1 MNTNTGGRITYGNL
15 ALPGRQGLLGL
26 SLPVFLAGLVGLGV
40 SMFFFIATE
49 WWVGLLIAL
58 VWFAVMTPMVIP
70 VSHGRNLYQWAGL
83 HRAQRKAS
91 RKHTNILI
99 NGPAGKVPD
108 GKFTLPG
115 LAAQSVVTDYD
126 TAFGVPFA
134 IVSIPSTDHHTVVLE
149 VHPTGNELVDQSVI
163 DGQVAQWGAWL
174 AFLGT
179 EEGIVAAS
187 VTVETSIDSGL
198 RLRKAT
204 LTPVR
209 EDSSDFGKAVA
220 GELSKGFGMASPAI
234 STRIAITFT
243 GKVAGEKKG
252 KSMQQ
257 VSEEIANQLPT
268 LMDSLRNTGA
278 GSHVTACTSQDLADY
293 VRAAYDPHVAP
304 EIEEQRAAGGTG
316 LTWDQA
322 GPAFHQVELDHYF
335 HDRAISTSWTLG
347 GEPRGTFYDT
357 SLARLLAPERKV
369 ARKRVTLLYR
379 PIPAARATSIADR
392 KVRNAE
398 FVARSAR
405 SQRAISSSV
414 QRAAVQTAEEE
425 AAGAGMTLFGMVVT
439 ATVLSKD
446 ELRTARQIIASQGAQ
461 ARLRLRPAL
470 GSQDTAFV
478 AALPLGVV
486 LPFHT
491 AIPATITDTIA

>member
-1 MNTNTGGRITYGNL
+1 MSSSSTRITYGNL
-15 ALPGRQGLLGL
+15 TLPGRQGLLGL
-26 SLPVFLAGLVGLGV
+26 SLPAFLAGLVGLGV
-40 SMFFFIATE
+40 SMVFFMATE
-49 WWVGLLIAL
+49 WWVGLLMAV
-58 VWFAVMTPMVIP
+58 VWFGAMIPMVLP

-83 HRAQRKAS
+83 HLAQRRA
-91 RKHTNILI
+91 RAKHTNVLV

-108 GKFTLPG
+108 GKFRLPG
-115 LAAQSVVTDYD
+115 LAAQSVVEEFT
-126 TAFGVPFA
+126 TGFGMPFA

-174 AFLGT
+174 AYLGT
-179 EEGIVAAS
+179 EDSIVAAS

-209 EDSSDFGKAVA
+209 EDASDFGKAVA
-220 GELSKGFGMASPAI
+220 GELSKGFGTTSPAI
-234 STRIAITFT
+234 STRVAITFS
-243 GKVAGEKKG
+243 GKVSGQSKG
-252 KSMQQ
+252 KSMQE
-257 VSEEIANQLPT
+257 VSDEIANQLPS
-268 LMDSLRNTGA
+268 LMDGLRNTGA
-278 GSHVTACTSQDLADY
+278 GSHVTPCTSQDLADY

-304 EIEEQRAAGGTG
+304 EIEEQRANGGTG

-322 GPAFHQVELDHYF
+322 GPAFHQTELDHYF

-379 PIPAARATSIADR
+379 PIPAARATAIADR
-392 KVRNAE
+392 KVRNAD
-398 FVARSAR
+398 FVARSAK
-405 SQRAISSSV
+405 SQRAVSNSV
-414 QRAAVQTAEEE
+414 QRAAIQTAEEE

-439 ATVLSKD
+439 ATVLSKE
-446 ELRTARQIIASQGAQ
+446 ELRTARQMIASQGAQ
-461 ARLRLRPAL
+461 ARLRLRSAL
-470 GSQDTAFV
+470 GSQDSAFV
-478 AALPLGVV
+478 AGLPLGVV
-486 LPFHT
+486 LPHHT
-491 AIPATITDTIA
+491 TIPASITDNIA